1 MTYHIYHNTRF
12 TYQQWVGFSHNLV
25 RLCPRNS
32 QYQQLSDF
40 SISVEPTAVELEA
53 YDDIFGNRL
62 HHVLVREPHLV
73 LNVTA
78 RSTVNIDTEALK
90 KIDEECQKASSVTYA
105 QALERMDAIDDEVI
119 YAKQFLLL
127 SPLITSITPEMRK
140 YVLTSIRPERSLYEG
155 LIEYTQ
161 RVFDDFTFENG
172 FSDITTDP
180 KTVFREK
187 KGVCQDFAHL
197 MIATLRSIGLC
208 ARYVSGYIE
217 TLPPPGKEKLFG
229 VDASH
234 AWVSVFIP
242 DHGWFEFDPTNNIVP
257 KEQHIVLGY
266 GRDYNDISPMQ
277 GVVVGSG
284 ASRLEVMVDVSRNSL
299 STPL

>member
-1 MTYHIYHNTRF
+1 MTFHIYHNTRF

-25 RLCPRNS
+25 RLCPRTTE
-32 QYQQLSDF
+32 YQQLTDF
-40 SISVEPTAVELEA
+40 DISVEPSAVELDA
-53 YDDIFGNRL
+53 YNDLFGNRL
-62 HHVLVREPHLV
+62 HHILVREPHLV

-78 RSTVNIDTEALK
+78 RSTVIIDSQGLEKIEERRK
-90 KIDEECQKASSVTYA
+90 KAFSVTYE
-105 QALERMDAIDDEVI
+105 QAIEGMEKIDPEII
-119 YAKQFLLL
+119 YAKQFLLP
-127 SPLITSITPEMRK
+127 SPLIGAVTSEMRK
-140 YVLTSIRPERSLYEG
+140 YILASIHPERSLYEG
-155 LIEYTQ
+155 LFEYTQ
-161 RVFDDFTFENG
+161 RIFHDFTFENG

-180 KTVFREK
+180 KRVFSEK
-187 KGVCQDFAHL
+187 KGVCQDFAHF

-242 DHGWFEFDPTNNIVP
+242 NHGWFEFDPTNNMVP
-257 KEQHIVLGY
+257 QEQHILLGY

-284 ASRLEVMVDVSRNSL
+284 MSHLEVMVDVSRK
-299 STPL
+299 